1 MLIPFK
7 RPYSQIGIEE
17 RRKIERWRAAKVG
30 VDEIAEKLGRHRST
44 IFRELRRNSF
54 DDAEMPSIAGYY
66 GATADHKAKKRRY
79 NLRKLTRL
87 PKLRDAIIERI
98 KHGWSPEQ
106 IAGRL
111 KFESRFYQ
119 GSASYV
125 CHETIYRYAYSQ
137 DGNAIKLWRHLPEHR
152 ARRRPRHARGAF
164 YLEVRLFS

>member
-1 MLIPFK
+1 MYMAMPI
-7 RPYSQIGIEE
+7 RHPYSQIGIEE
-17 RRKIERWRAAKVG
+17 RRKIERWRAAKVS

-54 DDAEMPSIAGYY
+54 DDVEMPTFAGYY
-66 GATADHKAKKRRY
+66 CVTVDHKARKRRY
-79 NLRKLTRL
+79 NLRKLIRL

-111 KFESRFYQ
+111 KLDSGFDRGPVMY
-119 GSASYV
+119 A

-137 DGNAIKLWRHLPEHR
+137 DGHVSKLWRHLPEHR
-152 ARRRPRHARGAF
+152 AR
-164 YLEVRLFS
+164 VVSQTVV